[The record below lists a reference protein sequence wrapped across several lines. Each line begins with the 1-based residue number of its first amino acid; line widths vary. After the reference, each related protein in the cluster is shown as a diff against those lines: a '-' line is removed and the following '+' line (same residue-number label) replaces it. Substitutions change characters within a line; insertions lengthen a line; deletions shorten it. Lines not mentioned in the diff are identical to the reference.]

1 MNVPTG
7 KKRGRLGRIVWFA
20 VAVVIVLFALRFW
33 QLGKKEP
40 VASIRSVQESKGK
53 PVEVAPA
60 KLGDIEIWT
69 TLAGTVEGCFQYP
82 IVSSNSI
89 RVLEVTKMEGERVE
103 VGDVLIRLDKTAP
116 NPMLHSYNR
125 SKALYDD
132 ALIEVKRMR
141 TLYEEGAISK
151 QMLDKAELVLE
162 VARSDL
168 MDATESVN
176 LVASYAGIV
185 TSVMVDEG
193 KIADA
198 YDPLMWIA
206 NIDSV
211 KIVFEAGSRQ
221 AMELALGQR
230 AVWSSRG
237 TGLSGTGRVSKLDL
251 AADPET
257 HLVAGEVCFPN
268 GGGRLMPGLL
278 VSFRALT
285 GERRGI
291 VKIPPKCLIESN
303 GEGYSVYVA
312 ERGEDGMVY
321 AKLRRVETGLR
332 ANDDV
337 EITSGLNEGELVV
350 QFGQTLL
357 DDGDLVNIV
366 RGGEGM

>member
-1 MNVPTG
+1 MNEPTG
-7 KKRGRLGRIVWFA
+7 KKRGRVGRIVWVA

-40 VASIRSVQESKGK
+40 VPSIRSIQESEGK
-53 PVEVAPA
+53 PVEVALA
-60 KLGDIEIWT
+60 ELGDIEIWT
-69 TLAGTVEGCFQYP
+69 TLAGTVEGCFQYS

-89 RVLEVTKMEGERVE
+89 RVLEVTKMEGERVKA
-103 VGDVLIRLDKTAP
+103 GDVLIRLDKTAP

-125 SKALYDD
+125 SKVLYDD

-151 QMLDKAELVLE
+151 QMLDKAELALE
-162 VARSDL
+162 VARSNL

-176 LVASYAGIV
+176 LVASHAGIV
-185 TSVMVDEG
+185 TSVIAEEG
-193 KIADA
+193 KMADA

-206 NIDSV
+206 NTDSV

-221 AMELALGQR
+221 AMELTVGQR

-237 TGLSGTGRVSKLDL
+237 TGRSGTGRVSKLDL
-251 AADPET
+251 AADPKT
-257 HLVAGEVCFPN
+257 HLVAGEACFPN
-268 GGGRLMPGLL
+268 GGGGLMPGFL

-285 GERRGI
+285 SERVGV
-291 VKIPPKCLIESN
+291 VKIPIACLVEADDLA
-303 GEGYSVYVA
+303 YQVFVA
-312 ERGEDGMVY
+312 ERSADGKVN
-321 AKLRRVETGLR
+321 ARLRRIETGLR
-332 ANDDV
+332 ANDEV
-337 EITSGLNEGELVV
+337 EVTSGLSEGELVV

-357 DDGDLVNIV
+357 DDGDPVNIV